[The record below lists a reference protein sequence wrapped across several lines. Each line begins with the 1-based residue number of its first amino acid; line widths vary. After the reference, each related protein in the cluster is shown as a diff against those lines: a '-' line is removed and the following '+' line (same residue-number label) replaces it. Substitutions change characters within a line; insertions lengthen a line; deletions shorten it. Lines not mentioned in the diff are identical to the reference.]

1 MTKFISCKIY
11 KGRGTNC
18 KIHDT
23 PTCPPPNQW
32 LKVWVK
38 TVEIGANFKILGR
51 FRMIF
56 LYYIH
61 SMYNK
66 RQCDPHLSPR
76 INDLNKLDT
85 TLHENAFT
93 YIGFNFSGKMFY
105 ERRFPLIYSFVK
117 KNCITPK

>member
-1 MTKFISCKIY
+1 
-11 KGRGTNC
+11 
-18 KIHDT
+18 
-23 PTCPPPNQW
+23 
-32 LKVWVK
+32 
-38 TVEIGANFKILGR
+38 
-51 FRMIF
+51 MIF
-56 LYYIH
+56 LYYIL

-117 KNCITPK
+117 KKLHHSKIVAPPYPREHDMNKNLNLNYLIKFSH